1 MKTRAFQIIS
11 LESILELGR
20 SGERSRHGDEIRA
33 LALSVFSQ
41 CRRSL
46 SHSSN
51 VKALTGF
58 GTAAMTDLFLKNKD
72 VSLLYINDAFLQL
85 FSQL

>member
-1 MKTRAFQIIS
+1 MQIIS

-20 SGERSRHGDEIRA
+20 SGDRNRHCDEIRA

-41 CRRSL
+41 CRRL
-46 SHSSN
+46 LTHSSN

-58 GTAAMTDLFLKNKD
+58 GTAAMTDLFLKTKD
-72 VSLLYINDAFLQL
+72 VSLIFCYWNR
-85 FSQL
+85 